1 MATLKTDEPG
11 VRTQNLQNKWL
22 GEHEIKMKHL
32 LATIAEIDAR
42 FQSFG
47 EQIEERVQSEEYLDL
62 VRKAFRIWD
71 ESDTEEKRR
80 FVSNLIS
87 NAAATRLCTDD
98 VIRLFLDWLRL
109 YHEAHFAIIGAIFK
123 EPGVT
128 RFDIWQQL
136 KGEMPREDS
145 ADADLY
151 RLLIRD
157 LSIGGVIRQA
167 RETTEDGRFL
177 KRRTVGP
184 RVHSSPTMES
194 AFEDT
199 KRYILTELGRQFVH
213 YTMTDLVRRIE
224 ESPGHPAEL
233 PGATDA

>member
-1 MATLKTDEPG
+1 MKTDEPG

-157 LSIGGVIRQA
+157 LSIGGVIRKPGRPLKTVVFSSAALLALGFIRLQ
-167 RETTEDGRFL
+167 RWSLHLRTPSDTFSLNSGGSSFTT
-177 KRRTVGP
+177 
-184 RVHSSPTMES
+184 
-194 AFEDT
+194 
-199 KRYILTELGRQFVH
+199 Q
-213 YTMTDLVRRIE
+213 
-224 ESPGHPAEL
+224 
-233 PGATDA
+233 